1 MKHEE
6 IYNNI
11 RTTIGILLLAVMFT
25 TSSCEDNVVQEEI
38 ILEPMM
44 QLWVNGDYIDPY
56 TYYAQINT
64 YGEKTLGEDGKIKK
78 LFVLHLQREVGRVL
92 PELEH
97 YAAIWYD
104 KDGEDN
110 AMLID
115 PGLYLNYGPT
125 DTLAHTRE
133 QTLNMEIIGSQDYTD
148 FAQSEIYFNDD
159 NRVSG
164 MANGKFWN
172 PYRNEEQ
179 LGLLIFE
186 NIEIGTDPE
195 ATFYT
200 GEE

>member
-6 IYNNI
+6 IYNTVRMI
-11 RTTIGILLLAVMFT
+11 CGSLLMVGMFMMP
-25 TSSCEDNVVQEEI
+25 SCEDNRVEETK
-38 ILEPMM
+38 EPMM
-44 QLWVNGDYIDPY
+44 QMWVNGDPIDPF
-56 TYYAQINT
+56 TYYAQVNT

-92 PELEH
+92 PTLEH
-97 YAAIWYD
+97 YAAVWYD
-104 KDGEDN
+104 ENAEDN
-110 AMLID
+110 SDLID

-133 QTLNMEIIGSQDYTD
+133 KILTMEITGTDDYVE
-148 FAQSEIYFNDD
+148 FAQSEIYVNED
-159 NRVSG
+159 NKISG

-172 PYRNEEQ
+172 PYRNEMQ
-179 LGLLIFE
+179 IGLLIFE

-200 GEE
+200 GE

>member
-6 IYNNI
+6 IYNTVRMI
-11 RTTIGILLLAVMFT
+11 CGSLLMVGMFMMP
-25 TSSCEDNVVQEEI
+25 SCEDNRVEETK
-38 ILEPMM
+38 EPMM
-44 QLWVNGDYIDPY
+44 QMWVNGDPIDPF
-56 TYYAQINT
+56 TYYAQVNT

-92 PELEH
+92 PTLEH
-97 YAAIWYD
+97 YAAVWYD
-104 KDGEDN
+104 ENAEDN
-110 AMLID
+110 SDLID

-133 QTLNMEIIGSQDYTD
+133 KILTMEITGTDDYVE
-148 FAQSEIYFNDD
+148 FAQSEIYVNED
-159 NRVSG
+159 NKISG

-172 PYRNEEQ
+172 PYRNEMQ
-179 LGLLIFE
+179 IGLLIFE

-200 GEE
+200 GGE

>member
-6 IYNNI
+6 IYNTVRMI
-11 RTTIGILLLAVMFT
+11 CGSLLMVGMFMMP
-25 TSSCEDNVVQEEI
+25 SCEDNRVEETK
-38 ILEPMM
+38 EPMM
-44 QLWVNGDYIDPY
+44 QMWVNGDPIDPF
-56 TYYAQINT
+56 TYYAQVNT

-92 PELEH
+92 PTLEH
-97 YAAIWYD
+97 YAAVWYD
-104 KDGEDN
+104 ENAEDN
-110 AMLID
+110 SDLID

-133 QTLNMEIIGSQDYTD
+133 KILTMEITGTDDYVE
-148 FAQSEIYFNDD
+148 FAQSEIYVNED
-159 NRVSG
+159 NKISG

-172 PYRNEEQ
+172 PYRNEMQ
-179 LGLLIFE
+179 IGLLIFE

>member
-1 MKHEE
+1 MKK
-6 IYNNI
+6 
-11 RTTIGILLLAVMFT
+11 LLLLFLVLFL
-25 TSSCEDNVVQEEI
+25 SCEDKVVQEEI
-38 ILEPMM
+38 VLEPMM
-44 QLWVNGDYIDPY
+44 QLWVNGDYINPY

-148 FAQSEIYFNDD
+148 FAQSEIYFNND
-159 NRVSG
+159 NKVSG

>member
-6 IYNNI
+6 IYNTVRMI
-11 RTTIGILLLAVMFT
+11 CGSLLMVGMFMIP
-25 TSSCEDNVVQEEI
+25 SCEDNKAVEEV
-38 ILEPMM
+38 LEPSM
-44 QLWVNGDYIDPY
+44 QMWVNGDPISPY
-56 TYYAQINT
+56 TYYAQVNT

-92 PELEH
+92 PTLEH
-97 YAAIWYD
+97 YAAVWYD
-104 KDGEDN
+104 EDAEDN
-110 AMLID
+110 SDLID

-133 QTLNMEIIGSQDYTD
+133 QTLTMEITGTDDYVE
-148 FAQSEIYFNDD
+148 FGQSEIYVNND
-159 NRVSG
+159 NKISG

-172 PYRNEEQ
+172 PYRNEMQ
-179 LGLLIFE
+179 IGLLIFE

-200 GEE
+200 GE